1 MKSEQGDRARPLV
14 GAAAYLA
21 DLLEPD
27 LVEAVF
33 VRSPLPHARIVRVS
47 GALTAADLDCEAI
60 VVKGPNLVETP
71 WWPLATDKV
80 RFAGEA
86 VAVVHAEDRYR
97 AEDLAEAVELD
108 LDPCPAGEPL
118 HAAAP
123 DGVAFRNSFVSG
135 DVDGI
140 FAGAVRVFEE
150 TFRTARSTPL
160 PLEARG
166 VLASWAEGRLT
177 LVTSTQIPHLVRD
190 EVARCLRLAPGQVRV
205 VVPEV
210 GGGFGLKAHV
220 FPEEVAIAALAR
232 KLGRPVRWVEDRL
245 ENLAASAHAHEEE
258 VRIRLAVDAEGRFL
272 AADATVSADVGAY
285 SIFPFS
291 ASLEP
296 MTTAQTL
303 FGPYDLAGFRFE
315 AIGRLSSKCPAGAY
329 RGVGMA
335 AAAYATERM
344 VDLVAAEMGIDPLG
358 LRLRNAF
365 TELPQKTHAGR
376 ELDSG
381 DYQALL
387 ARLAPA
393 YARARHERDAAR
405 GERRLCGIGVGFFN
419 EHSGTGAGEYRRRG
433 IAAVPGFDSARVRV
447 DASGRV
453 FIYTSS
459 AEAGQGHAET
469 YRLVAAAELGLA
481 PESVI
486 VIEGDT
492 DDCPPGSGT
501 FVSRGAVGQL
511 SALVQALREAAAK
524 DLEPGL
530 DVTATVDP
538 RQVFPAGAHLAT
550 VEVDPLSLQ
559 PRLTGYWAVEDC
571 GTVINT
577 EAADGQVVGGIA
589 MGAGGVLLE
598 ELRYSPEGGLI
609 TGTLLDYLV
618 PLAPDLPAEIHVE
631 HLESPS
637 PRTELGSKGVGEAG
651 TIGAFAA
658 VANAVADAVAP
669 LGARLTDLPYSPARL
684 FAALETAPGAPPSR
698 P

>member
-1 MKSEQGDRARPLV
+1 M
-14 GAAAYLA
+14 
-21 DLLEPD
+21 LE
-27 LVEAVF
+27 VVF
-33 VRSPLPHARIVRVS
+33 VRSPLAHARILGIA
-47 GALTAADLDCEAI
+47 GATRAEDLDCQPI
-60 VVKGPNLVETP
+60 TVRGLNLAETP
-71 WWPLATDKV
+71 CWPLAREKA

-86 VAVVHAEDRYR
+86 VALVHAEDRYR
-97 AEDLAEAVELD
+97 AEDLADSVEVD
-108 LDPCPAGEPL
+108 LEPCPPGEPL
-118 HAAAP
+118 HASAP
-123 DGVAFRNSFVSG
+123 DGIAFRHRFDNG

-140 FAGAVRVFEE
+140 FASADHVLEE

-166 VLASWAEGRLT
+166 VLAKWSAGQLT
-177 LVTSTQIPHLVRD
+177 LFTSTQGPDLVRD
-190 EVARCLRLAPGQVRV
+190 EVARCLRLAREQVRV
-205 VVPEV
+205 VVPDV

-220 FPEEVAIAALAR
+220 FPEEVAMAALTR
-232 KLGRPVRWVEDRL
+232 QLGRPVRWVEDRL
-245 ENLAASAHAHEEE
+245 ENLAGSAHAHEEE
-258 VRIRLAVDAEGRFL
+258 LRIRLAVDREGRFL
-272 AADATVSADVGAY
+272 AADATVSVDVGAY

-303 FGPYDLAGFRFE
+303 FGPYDLRAFRFE

-329 RGVGMA
+329 RGVGMS
-335 AAAYATERM
+335 AAAYASERM
-344 VDLVAAEMGIDPLG
+344 VDLVAGELGLDPLQ
-358 LRLRNAF
+358 LRRRNAVA
-365 TELPQKTHAGR
+365 ELPHTSHAGR

-381 DYQALL
+381 DYGALL
-387 ARLAPA
+387 GRLAAP
-393 YARARHERDAAR
+393 Y
-405 GERRLCGIGVGFFN
+405 GEARRLQAEGRAQGRLFGVGVGFFN
-419 EHSGTGAGEYRRRG
+419 EHSGTGAAEYRKRG
-433 IAAVPGFDSARVRV
+433 IEAIPGVDRARVRV
-447 DASGRV
+447 DSEGRLFV
-453 FIYTSS
+453 YTSS
-459 AEAGQGHAET
+459 AEAGQGHADT
-469 YRLVAAAELGLA
+469 YRLVAAREFGLA
-481 PESVI
+481 PERVI

-524 DLEPGL
+524 DFEPGL
-530 DVTATVDP
+530 DVTATVEP

-571 GTVINT
+571 GTVVNPA
-577 EAADGQVVGGIA
+577 AADGQVLGGVA
-589 MGAGGVLLE
+589 MGAGGVLFE
-598 ELRYSPEGGLI
+598 ELSYSPEGGLI

-618 PLAPDLPAEIHVE
+618 PVAPDLPAEMRVE

-669 LGARLTDLPYSPARL
+669 LGARLTDLPYSPARI
-684 FAALETAPGAPPSR
+684 FAALDRPRSAPPDPS
-698 P
+698 